1 MDAVEYIKTIHR
13 LCESQNGYSGCSGY
27 PLLNEDDYCSIV
39 DARERAEDVV
49 QIVEQ
54 WAKDHP
60 VKTRQSEFLKMFP
73 NARIDDSRV
82 LIFCPKDFLP
92 VGARSTYCEK
102 HENCKE
108 CRKDYWLA
116 GVTDND

>member
-1 MDAVEYIKTIHR
+1 MDAVEYVKTQYR
-13 LCESQNGYSGCSGY
+13 LCESQNGYSGCSGC

-54 WAKDHP
+54 WAKAHP

-73 NARIDDSRV
+73 NAPLYRGVVSIPPCS
-82 LIFCPKDFLP
+82 I
-92 VGARSTYCEK
+92 EK
-102 HENCKE
+102 EMRGNCLTRDCFK
-108 CRKDYWLA
+108 CRRTYWLTE
-116 GVTDND
+116 VTDND

>member
-13 LCESQNGYSGCSGY
+13 LCESQNGYSGCSGC

-60 VKTRQSEFLKMFP
+60 IKTRQNKFLKMFP
-73 NARIDDSRV
+73 GAKIDSGFI
-82 LIFCPKDFLP
+82 IFCPKFLLP
-92 VGARSTYCEK
+92 EREGEVYCRK
-102 HENCKE
+102 HIKCKE
-108 CRKDYWLA
+108 CRKDYWLTE
-116 GVTDND
+116 VTDNGN